1 MLGGLGSVVLAT
13 LHLPVID
20 ERHLDFRSPEDRV
33 CRKEKQG
40 VMHVTKVQGQREK
53 EKLSNQNVCV

>member
-1 MLGGLGSVVLAT
+1 MLRGLGSVVFTT
-13 LHLPVID
+13 LYLPVID
-20 ERHLDFRSPEDRV
+20 ERHLDFRFPEDHV

-40 VMHVTKVQGQREK
+40 VTRVTKVQGQREK